1 MFLSVFTTASI
12 VIDGF
17 TPREIGLPVTSFN
30 VCRRRELYISKGRLS
45 DVSFFF
51 IFNVIITVKCVR
63 KKCV

>member
-51 IFNVIITVKCVR
+51 KFLT
-63 KKCV
+63 